1 MMEGFKATLIV
12 MAFYSVAITLIAY
25 AIPDTSLNYVT
36 SQEISGFRYQD
47 LGNKMEDSLT
57 KQTNLPIIDLAALV
71 FFSGNILMDLLINFM
86 YAIPQMLG
94 LLISIITGIF
104 NFDSGIVLIV
114 ETFTSIIITSL
125 YVVGVIQMVVGIRSQ
140 SGGIL

>member
-1 MMEGFKATLIV
+1 LMV

-25 AIPDTSLNYVT
+25 AIPANSLNYVT
-36 SQEISGFRYQD
+36 AQELSGFKYQD
-47 LGNKMEDSLT
+47 LGNQMEDSLG

-71 FFSGNILMDLLINFM
+71 FFSGNILMDLLVNFM

-94 LLISIITGIF
+94 LLVKIITAIF
-104 NFDSGIVLIV
+104 NFDSGIILIV

-125 YVVGVIQMVVGIRSQ
+125 YVVGIIQMLVGIRSQ
-140 SGGIL
+140 TGGIL